1 MPATTEPSPYR
12 CAGCGLSVAVVGDNV
27 IRACNCDA
35 PVTASM
41 QAHAKGSGGLKA
53 G

>member
-1 MPATTEPSPYR
+1 MTSETTSPYR
-12 CAGCGLSVAVVGDNV
+12 CAGCGLAVAVVDGEV
-27 IRACNCDA
+27 IRACKCDA

-41 QAHAKGSGGLKA
+41 EAHAKGSGGLKV